1 MGDEGGGSSGST
13 GVHAEKWRQEHL
25 LSPSLPLSPQFP
37 ACSQLHGA
45 LLFARGT
52 PTFFPKF
59 SQKNIKA

>member
-37 ACSQLHGA
+37 ACSQLHGT

-52 PTFFPKF
+52 PTFFP
-59 SQKNIKA
+59 